1 LRAINWLKGNIA
13 PDGATYDVDPI
24 IVDFGEV
31 EPGKSDTIEMKIIS
45 TGKLDLVLE
54 EIDFW
59 ENPDDVFEIIS
70 GKITNPITLNRGQSH
85 SVKIRFTP
93 KEKIGYKGSL
103 SIKSNALYQ
112 EYRYIEVWGYGGGI
126 QAKGPILTTNFP
138 ENLIDFG
145 KVKKPTSKII
155 ELVLKNIGDQT
166 LEISEFKIDTTY
178 KDYKRFDFAQVLQ
191 TPIYIEPGDSVKVK
205 VRFSA
210 ATDEERVYNARIRV
224 VTNAKENKEFYIELR
239 GEVEGLIFVDGENN
253 LSSPVKIISNPLSQT
268 IEVQFNNLTLNKPVS
283 ISVFNNLSQNI
294 ETLNFQPEEIVRNH
308 INLDLNNLPSG
319 AYYIIVRT
327 NGEQFVFPFVLVR

>member
-1 LRAINWLKGNIA
+1 
-13 PDGATYDVDPI
+13 
-24 IVDFGEV
+24 
-31 EPGKSDTIEMKIIS
+31 
-45 TGKLDLVLE
+45 
-54 EIDFW
+54 
-59 ENPDDVFEIIS
+59 
-70 GKITNPITLNRGQSH
+70 
-85 SVKIRFTP
+85 
-93 KEKIGYKGSL
+93 
-103 SIKSNALYQ
+103 LYQ